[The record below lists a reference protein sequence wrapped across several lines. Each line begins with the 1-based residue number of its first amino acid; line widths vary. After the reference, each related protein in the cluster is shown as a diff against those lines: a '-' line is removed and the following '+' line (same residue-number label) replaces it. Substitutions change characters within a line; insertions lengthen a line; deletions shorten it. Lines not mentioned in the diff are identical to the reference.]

1 MRRRIILLGI
11 VLASFSLA
19 AQQSGDLQLSLQQ
32 AQDYAIENNKS
43 LRNVRTDVAISK
55 QKFWQ
60 TVAQGLPQA
69 SATVDY
75 TNFFNYEIEF
85 GMGGSDNPPT
95 IDYTKL
101 DDGDWQILSFLQ
113 QSMGSGS
120 TTIQMKNSSSAK
132 LQVTQLI
139 FSGQYITGI
148 QMAKVAQILTEMNVE
163 KTELDIR
170 ESVISTYYM
179 GLLTQK
185 TLELIDANLENLNQT
200 LTQTKAMFAAGMI
213 EETDVDQLVM
223 SITMLE
229 NSRRSL
235 LRNVELNNNLM
246 KFILGIEGDV
256 RIVLTDSFEQVLESV
271 NVSDLLIAEFN
282 PADNITIQMMDK
294 QLEVTEKLVDM
305 EKWTYA
311 PSIVGVYSHNEKLVT
326 TDFDMNPK
334 NLFSISMSIPIFSSG
349 LRNAKV
355 EQKKL
360 ELYQMQNNREIVT
373 DQLLMQEKQLR
384 YNLTSAIESYESQK
398 ANMELAQKIYDKTEL
413 KFTQGVA
420 SSFDLIQ
427 ANSNLLQAQNGYV
440 TASMELL
447 QARLKLDKL
456 MNKI

>member
-1 MRRRIILLGI
+1 MRRRIILLGF

-19 AQQSGDLQLSLQQ
+19 AQQSGELQLSLQQ
-32 AQDYAIENNKS
+32 AQNYAIENNKS

-148 QMAKVAQILTEMNVE
+148 QMAKVAQILTQMNVE

-185 TLELIDANLENLNQT
+185 SLELIDANLENLNQT

-213 EETDVDQLVM
+213 EENRCGSIGDVDYNARKLA
-223 SITMLE
+223 S
-229 NSRRSL
+229 SL
-235 LRNVELNNNLM
+235 LRNLELNNNLM
-246 KFILGIEGDV
+246 KFILGIDGDV
-256 RIVLTDSFEQVLESV
+256 RIVLTDTFEQVLESV
-271 NVSDLLIAEFN
+271 NVLICCLQNLTHRQYYNTDDGQANGGYRE
-282 PADNITIQMMDK
+282 I
-294 QLEVTEKLVDM
+294 VDM

-334 NLFSISMSIPIFSSG
+334 NLFSITCRF
-349 LRNAKV
+349 RFF
-355 EQKKL
+355 
-360 ELYQMQNNREIVT
+360 RR
-373 DQLLMQEKQLR
+373 D
-384 YNLTSAIESYESQK
+384 
-398 ANMELAQKIYDKTEL
+398 
-413 KFTQGVA
+413 
-420 SSFDLIQ
+420 
-427 ANSNLLQAQNGYV
+427 
-440 TASMELL
+440 
-447 QARLKLDKL
+447 
-456 MNKI
+456 